1 MSADSPLESPVRA
14 VAPIVGVLALLAVT
28 VALAATIAIGVG
40 VGFTDG
46 ALLESGPDAAFDL
59 EADADR
65 SELTLE
71 HVGGEPVNVTELE
84 LEIAVNGE
92 SLERQP
98 PVPFVG
104 ADGYRG
110 APSGPFNPE
119 TDPEWRVDETATL
132 RVAET
137 NDPAIR
143 SGDTVSVTVVVDG
156 TVVADLEATA
166 D

>member
-1 MSADSPLESPVRA
+1 MPADSPLESPTRA
-14 VAPIVGVLALLAVT
+14 VAPVVGVLALLAIT
-28 VALAATIAIGVG
+28 VALAATVAVGMGVAG
-40 VGFTDG
+40 TAV
-46 ALLESGPDAAFDL
+46 LESGPDAAFDL

-71 HVGGEPVNVTELE
+71 HVGGESLTVTELD
-84 LEIAVNGE
+84 LKIAVNGE
-92 SLERQP
+92 RLEHQP

-119 TDPEWRVDETATL
+119 TDSKWRVGETATL
-132 RVAET
+132 RVAGT

-156 TVVADLEATA
+156 TTVTRLEATA
-166 D
+166 H